1 MSVLNQQSYIEFI
14 SQNPK
19 FRKYDES
26 RTALGVNPG
35 KLAMLFDG
43 DTHVAS
49 VVFIDHL
56 YLDGREI
63 YIPAFDK
70 KICDGDS
77 LKARM
82 DTHAFIE
89 KEVATKLGYVSLKSG
104 YTDVYPQCP
113 MYWDHNEKDLILFCS
128 KEAEKAPIKSAP
140 PEKKEVQLGFF

>member
-1 MSVLNQQSYIEFI
+1 MQFLNQQSYGEFI
-14 SQNPK
+14 TQNPQL
-19 FRKYDES
+19 RKYDES

-56 YLDGREI
+56 YADGREI

-70 KICDGDS
+70 RLLSSD
-77 LKARM
+77 AFRVRM
-82 DTHAFIE
+82 DTHKIIE
-89 KEVATKLGYVSLKSG
+89 TEMAKRLGIESLRSG

-113 MYWDHNEKDLILFCS
+113 MYWD
-128 KEAEKAPIKSAP
+128 KSATIVTVRDSESFKP
-140 PEKKEVQLGFF
+140 VRDEIQLGFF